1 MGIPERSHPHFLTAT
16 LNVISTSLLP
26 SFQWG
31 YCQRKVIIKTKPER
45 YSCKLFKDIF
55 R

>member
-1 MGIPERSHPHFLTAT
+1 MGIPGGSPPHFLAVT

-26 SFQWG
+26 PFQWG
-31 YCQRKVIIKTKPER
+31 YCQSKVIIKTTPER
-45 YSCKLFKDIF
+45 YSCKLFKHTF